1 MEKYICEQFTL
12 TGHSGLLN
20 DVPVTLTD
28 KIDSKNPSKQEDC
41 TRTKASLGLD
51 IKEGL

>member
-12 TGHSGLLN
+12 TGHSGFLN

-41 TRTKASLGLD
+41 STNQSITRA
-51 IKEGL
+51 